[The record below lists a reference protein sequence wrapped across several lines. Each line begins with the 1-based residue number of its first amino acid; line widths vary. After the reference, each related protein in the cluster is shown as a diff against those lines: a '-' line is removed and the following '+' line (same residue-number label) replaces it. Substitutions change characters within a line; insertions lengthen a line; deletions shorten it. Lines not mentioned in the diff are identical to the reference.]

1 MARIVPDDWKNME
14 ATGAAVRELDTLAL
28 LAKLP
33 DDYTVYHGVHWT
45 RINEGFSVFGEADF
59 VVVAPSGRVLV
70 IEQKAGFLRETPAGL
85 MKVYMQKERNV
96 AIQLARTL
104 ENLHRRFTAAF
115 GAGTYRIEE
124 LLYCP
129 DYTVK
134 DASIAG
140 VPEARIVDASRK
152 SKLPSVVLD
161 ILPPNEPRFEASARI
176 HHFLSDELALTPDTN
191 ALVGQ
196 ADMLV
201 TRLSGGL
208 ATWAR
213 RLEFTPFRLRVV
225 GTAGSGKTQLA
236 LAEYCAAVEAGLC
249 PLYVCYNRPLAD
261 HIERLVPPG
270 GKVASFHMLSD
281 AYAREQGHTPNYAAP
296 NVWEEI
302 EARMTASALPDSW
315 RYDVLIVDEG
325 QDFSIAW
332 RDILLRMLKQDG
344 RAIWLEDPNQ
354 NLYGRASVPL
364 PGWVQ
369 LHSDTNYRSPR
380 QIVSILASIGATQ
393 LPVEAGSPFKG

>member
-14 ATGAAVRELDTLAL
+14 ATGAAVRELDTLAQ

-140 VPEARIVDASRK
+140 VPEARIVDASRRT
-152 SKLPSVVLD
+152 KLPSVVLD

-201 TRLSGGL
+201 TRLGRPRHVGAAARIPAVQAARDRYGGL
-208 ATWAR
+208 GQDATGGTGDARCGGEGPQRAVRVLQPTTRRPHSTGRAARSAHCQLSPAQRKRDARCRYPAGFQPAECIRYAGGTFRQRRDCGALEVRRVDCGRRPGFPGALGGRTGPFAEAGRRVVVAR
-213 RLEFTPFRLRVV
+213 R
-225 GTAGSGKTQLA
+225 SN
-236 LAEYCAAVEAGLC
+236 AE
-249 PLYVCYNRPLAD
+249 
-261 HIERLVPPG
+261 LVFP
-270 GKVASFHMLSD
+270 
-281 AYAREQGHTPNYAAP
+281 
-296 NVWEEI
+296 
-302 EARMTASALPDSW
+302 
-315 RYDVLIVDEG
+315 
-325 QDFSIAW
+325 
-332 RDILLRMLKQDG
+332 
-344 RAIWLEDPNQ
+344 
-354 NLYGRASVPL
+354 
-364 PGWVQ
+364 
-369 LHSDTNYRSPR
+369 
-380 QIVSILASIGATQ
+380 
-393 LPVEAGSPFKG
+393 